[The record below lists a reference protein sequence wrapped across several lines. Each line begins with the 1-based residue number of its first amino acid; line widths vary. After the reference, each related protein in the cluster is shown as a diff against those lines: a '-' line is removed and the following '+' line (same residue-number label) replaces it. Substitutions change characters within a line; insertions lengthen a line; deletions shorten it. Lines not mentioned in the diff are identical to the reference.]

1 MSSPVDRRPASRA
14 PRVVLLVVAA
24 IACLGAILAQPASA
38 ASERTRTLVIKR
50 AHNPVFK
57 ALKRTT
63 RLSVD
68 RSPPRGGRH
77 GGKHDLLVLDGDELS
92 ARRMARLRE
101 LKDFSNGGRWVLAL
115 DVGSRHHRRALAKY
129 TGFEALAEGEHRSR
143 SFLFRHTVVDGV
155 PRTLMLDTE
164 RLRPTG
170 THSVG
175 PRQRRKSTRKEAK
188 RVAGMIADRLEAS
201 DEELARAAGVADPAA
216 PQGAD
221 VPDEALRVGFNYVV
235 TGSNHPRD
243 GAFACGDTG
252 YQVATWTMNHNF
264 TVYLDNSVTHP
275 QGEFQIVTYDF
286 SGSFNPVGQGGQGS
300 FDNMTQTCTLAGGA
314 QVPRDRSWWTGV
326 LDSSVAPAD
335 AATDGKLTWQANQPA
350 TPNREGTASSE
361 ETFSVGIA
369 TEGTEGTINATYTAD
384 HGKSFSI
391 PDWGVISNTSGN
403 RASWEFSSRHKC
415 DPRSSSDPL
424 NNCFGD
430 DVKIG
435 FPNYP
440 NDLSR
445 GQIQVD
451 TSARWSTKQ
460 LLDRGNGTLA
470 FNVDTPVTLF
480 DIACPNIDFNICWPT
495 DHHRSVGS
503 YRTGP
508 SPQKYSFDAS
518 DAVPVPIKSVDLD
531 PTSANGAKNQKV
543 TGTVTLES
551 PSPFTTKVVVFSS
564 KENAVVGQPVTDQIT
579 QGTATINMGD
589 TKGTFTIQTNDN
601 HLATGRRVTAYITA
615 FYGDAFDPVPLVVTS
630 QP

>member
-1 MSSPVDRRPASRA
+1 MSPPVDRRAASPA
-14 PRVVLLVVAA
+14 PRVLLLVAA
-24 IACLGAILAQPASA
+24 IACLGAILPQPASA
-38 ASERTRTLVIKR
+38 APERTRTLVIKE

-77 GGKHDLLVLDGDELS
+77 GRKYDLLVLDGDGLS

-101 LKDFSNGGRWVLAL
+101 LRSFANGGRWVLAL
-115 DVGSRHHRRALAKY
+115 DVGSRHHRKALAKH

-175 PRQRRKSTRKEAK
+175 PRQRRKSSRKEAK

-201 DEELARAAGVADPAA
+201 DEKLAQAAGVADPSA

-221 VPDEALRVGFNYVV
+221 VPDEALRVGFNYAV
-235 TGSNHPRD
+235 TGSNHPRNA
-243 GAFACGDTG
+243 AFACGDTG

-275 QGEFQIVTYDF
+275 QGDFQIVTYDL
-286 SGSFNPVGQGGQGS
+286 SGSFNPVGQGS
-300 FDNMTQTCTLAGGA
+300 FYNMTQTCTLAGGA

-326 LDSSVAPAD
+326 LDSSVGPAD
-335 AATDGKLTWQANQPA
+335 AATDGKLTWQANQPN

-361 ETFSVGIA
+361 ESFTVGIA
-369 TEGTEGTINATYTAD
+369 TEGTEGTINTTYTAE

-415 DPRSSSDPL
+415 DPRSSSDPID
-424 NNCFGD
+424 NCFGD

-435 FPNYP
+435 YPNYP

-445 GQIQVD
+445 GQIQVY
-451 TSARWSTKQ
+451 TSARWRTKQ
-460 LLDRGNGTLA
+460 LLDTGNGTVA
-470 FNVDTPVTLF
+470 FNVDTPVTLV
-480 DIACPNIDFNICWPT
+480 DIACPSIELNVCWRSG
-495 DHHRSVGS
+495 RSVDN

-508 SPQKYSFDAS
+508 SAQKYTFDAS

-551 PSPFTTKVVVFSS
+551 PSPFTTQVVIFSS

-579 QGTATINMGD
+579 QGTATINKGA